1 MHNANINRDNNWINE
16 NHRNN
21 GWFCSLSLDN
31 NNSNGRRLKCNRT
44 DLPKNVIC
52 VWVCAVWPTQTH
64 QSTFYLSLFNW
75 KSMVVHSIWWAW
87 LWIIGLRYWLLLSHF
102 HFHLVA
108 ICSNFMWYMYVWII
122 YYHPM
127 NHTCQCERKSFWGNW
142 LYCLSNGHII
152 KSQYFARASTRNV
165 YALFIF
171 MIIDYVID
179 SVFSLHTGSS
189 HPC

>member
-1 MHNANINRDNNWINE
+1 MKTTETMVGFALSL
-16 NHRNN
+16 
-21 GWFCSLSLDN
+21 SLSLDN

-108 ICSNFMWYMYVWII
+108 ICSNFMWYIYVCILLSSNEPHMPMWTEII
-122 YYHPM
+122 LRQLIILFIKRTYHKIAIL
-127 NHTCQCERKSFWGNW
+127 CKSFNEKRLCIVYIYDNW
-142 LYCLSNGHII
+142 LCYW
-152 KSQYFARASTRNV
+152 
-165 YALFIF
+165 
-171 MIIDYVID
+171 
-179 SVFSLHTGSS
+179 
-189 HPC
+189 